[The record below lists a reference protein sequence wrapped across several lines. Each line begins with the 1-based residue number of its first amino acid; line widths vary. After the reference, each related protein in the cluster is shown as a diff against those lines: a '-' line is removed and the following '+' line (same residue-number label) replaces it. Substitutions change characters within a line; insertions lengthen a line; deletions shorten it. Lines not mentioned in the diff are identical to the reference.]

1 MYGHG
6 YEVFCV
12 AASPCGRLVSSA
24 CRSQDAASAQV
35 LLWDT
40 DTWSQ
45 VASLPG
51 HNLTVTQMSWAPD
64 SSKLVTVSR
73 DRTWTLHRVSLDK
86 EGDTMTVRTEM
97 VARSEKKS
105 SVITRIIWSCA
116 WTWDSQY
123 FLTASRDK
131 RLVIWGQG
139 EAGAWAQ
146 VGDSLSLPESVTS
159 VTSATRTSV
168 VMNRTI

>member
-1 MYGHG
+1 M
-6 YEVFCV
+6 
-12 AASPCGRLVSSA
+12 
-24 CRSQDAASAQV
+24 
-35 LLWDT
+35 
-40 DTWSQ
+40 
-45 VASLPG
+45 
-51 HNLTVTQMSWAPD
+51 TQISWAPD

-73 DRTWTLHRVSLDK
+73 DRTWTLHRVTLDK
-86 EGDTMTVRTEM
+86 EGDTLRVRAEM
-97 VARSEKKS
+97 MARSEKKS

-139 EAGAWAQ
+139 ETETWAQ

-159 VTSATRTSV
+159 VASATRNSV
-168 VMNRTI
+168 VTNRKIRLNTKHISIQFYLY